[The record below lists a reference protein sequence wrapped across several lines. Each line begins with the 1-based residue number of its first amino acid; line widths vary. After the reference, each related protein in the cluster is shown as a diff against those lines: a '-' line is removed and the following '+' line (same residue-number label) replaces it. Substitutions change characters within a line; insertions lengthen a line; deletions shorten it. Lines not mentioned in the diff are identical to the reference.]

1 MKKESLKFIDLMS
14 IGTVIWDLLGINLY
28 FWGLSF
34 RPISL
39 YNVMGEWAIWWIFVR
54 FNYCTIKK
62 VRE

>member
-39 YNVMGEWAIWWIFVR
+39 YNVTGKWAIWWIFVR

-62 VRE
+62 VRA

>member
-39 YNVMGEWAIWWIFVR
+39 
-54 FNYCTIKK
+54 
-62 VRE
+62 